1 MYIKLEHGI
10 DVNMR
15 NQDNQTALDLATADD
30 VRALLTSAMPTS
42 TRKTTSLARPL
53 SIESSTRQPNAI
65 GSDKIRSETGAAGT
79 STASST
85 TTTKPSTV
93 KGEDGERRNSSSRL
107 NENNET
113 GDGCVDLDSEQKR
126 SRDSTSEM
134 SVGEFLAKLT
144 LDNAEFY
151 ASLFEKEKICM
162 EVLSDMQHEELKE
175 IGIDAY
181 GVRHKIIKGLHNVI
195 F

>member
-1 MYIKLEHGI
+1 
-10 DVNMR
+10 MR

-79 STASST
+79 STTSSSST
-85 TTTKPSTV
+85 TTSKPSAV

-134 SVGEFLAKLT
+134 SVREFLDKLT

-181 GVRHKIIKGLHNVI
+181 GVRHKIIKGLHNDI
-195 F
+195 FEILRNIRF